1 MEKIFRDIPRL
12 KMIHPMDW
20 ETFYIDTLKRKVDIV
35 VNPIISSKFNSFRSP
50 TKFFDITRL
59 GAVGLYSDL
68 EPFNKFINNN
78 HDGILLKNNIEDWT
92 KEIFYLLDNKK
103 ERERLFSNA
112 LKRLVNN

>member
-1 MEKIFRDIPRL
+1 M
-12 KMIHPMDW
+12 
-20 ETFYIDTLKRKVDIV
+20 
-35 VNPIISSKFNSFRSP
+35 
-50 TKFFDITRL
+50 

-92 KEIFYLLDNKK
+92 KEIIYLLDNKK